1 MTVDSAGKR
10 HAYRVFAWGGA
21 AAVLVASI
29 VPPPAPVA
37 AAPLG
42 FDKLVHAASYG
53 VLMFCFG
60 RAYARP
66 SWLRAA
72 TLLTCYGVLIELLQQ
87 FSPARC
93 ASAADALANLIGI
106 SIMLGMLYRG
116 ERESPRTPP
125 V

>member
-1 MTVDSAGKR
+1 MAILAGNR
-10 HAYRVFAWGGA
+10 RAYRVLAWSGT
-21 AAVLVASI
+21 AAVLVASL
-29 VPPPAPVA
+29 VPPPVPAAEAPF
-37 AAPLG
+37 G

-66 SWLRAA
+66 SWLLVAS
-72 TLLTCYGVLIELLQQ
+72 LLTCYGVLIEVLQQ
-87 FSPARC
+87 LSPERC
-93 ASAADALANLIGI
+93 ASAADAVANLIGI